1 MDPLSALKNEHST
14 ILQLLYSMDR
24 QLGWLESSGPDKS
37 QRILGS
43 LLRKS
48 GHLSRDLRA
57 HFQRE
62 EKALYPI
69 LEKRMGS
76 DAETVRI
83 MRREHQQLL
92 DGASSVKSEISRMVE
107 SGDSVKTWGLASQ
120 LQDFR
125 GGLSDHVSREERVLF
140 WLAELRLS
148 QVDRKRV
155 SFNLNQMSR
164 TSKSSSTGTR
174 KLLGPCVNL
183 PDS

>member
-1 MDPLSALKNEHST
+1 
-14 ILQLLYSMDR
+14 MDR
-24 QLGWLESSGPDKS
+24 QLAWLESSGPDKS
-37 QRILGS
+37 ERILGS

-48 GHLSRDLRA
+48 GHLSRDLLA

-62 EKALYPI
+62 ERALYPI

-76 DAETVRI
+76 DRETVRI
-83 MRREHQQLL
+83 MRQEHQQLL
-92 DGASSVKSEISRMVE
+92 DGISSVRSEISRMVE
-107 SGDSVKTWGLASQ
+107 SSDSVKTWGLASQ

-155 SFNLNQMSR
+155 SFSLSQMR
-164 TSKSSSTGTR
+164 CASKPSLAGTHR
-174 KLLGPCVNL
+174 LLGPCANL
-183 PDS
+183 PD

>member
-1 MDPLSALKNEHST
+1 MDH
-14 ILQLLYSMDR
+14 
-24 QLGWLESSGPDKS
+24 QLGWLESSGADKS
-37 QRILGS
+37 LRTLGS

-48 GHLSRDLRA
+48 GHLSQDLLA

-76 DAETVRI
+76 DSETVRV
-83 MRREHQQLL
+83 MRQEHQHLL
-92 DGASSVKSEISRMVE
+92 DRALSVKTEISRMLDD
-107 SGDSVKTWGLASQ
+107 SDSVRTWGLASL
-120 LQDFR
+120 LQELR

-155 SFNLNQMSR
+155 SFNLSQMSR
-164 TSKSSSTGTR
+164 MSKPF
-174 KLLGPCVNL
+174 LDWDP
-183 PDS
+183 

>member
-1 MDPLSALKNEHST
+1 
-14 ILQLLYSMDR
+14 MDR
-24 QLGWLESSGPDKS
+24 QLGWLESSGADNS
-37 QRILGS
+37 LRTLGS

-48 GHLSRDLRA
+48 GHLSQDLLA

-76 DAETVRI
+76 DVETVRV
-83 MRREHQQLL
+83 MRQEHQQLL
-92 DGASSVKSEISRMVE
+92 DRASSVKSEISRMLDN
-107 SGDSVKTWGLASQ
+107 SDSVKTWRLASL
-120 LQDFR
+120 LQELR

-155 SFNLNQMSR
+155 SFNLSQMSR
-164 TSKSSSTGTR
+164 MSRASLTGTR
-174 KLLGPCVNL
+174 KLLGPCANL
-183 PDS
+183 PD